1 MLSVEALREAI
12 DRQAMIDV
20 LMSKEGSADLVLKNG
35 KVINVITR
43 EIYIADVAVKGR
55 YILKVGNADDVIG
68 ENTRVVNLKGKLY
81 VSPGFI
87 DSHMHFESA
96 MLTGTEFSRISI
108 PTGTTT
114 LITDPHEIGNVLGPS
129 GIKAMAEECALLPNH
144 VYLRVPAL
152 TPDSPGLETAGYD
165 ITSKD
170 IPDMLSY
177 KCVTGIG
184 ETQGV
189 TATEFV
195 YKYTPEIFSDTIISA
210 LYAKSVGYKID
221 GNAAE
226 IFESD
231 LAAHIIAGG
240 GEISCHETTTR
251 KEAIEKLRYGVYVL
265 MREGSTQ
272 RNMAE
277 CIKALTEDRLDSR
290 HLILATDDMLAEDI
304 EKYGHMD
311 EIIRR
316 VIKEGVDP
324 VEAIQMA
331 TINAAAWHSLYNL
344 GCLAP
349 SKLADIVV
357 LSDLE
362 NIGVKSVYLEGRHVA
377 ENKKLLISIP
387 SYTYPDSVKHT
398 VHRDP
403 VTVDDL
409 KIAAS
414 GTSAVV
420 RVIELIEL
428 QNLTGK
434 MTCKLSV
441 ESGFAVPS
449 LKDDVIPIV
458 VVGRHSPGAS
468 IGRSFVHGFNM
479 KTGAMAESVSH
490 DTHNIIAA
498 GTNYEDIKV
507 AVNGVI
513 KMQGGL
519 AMVKNGEVIG
529 ELSLPVAGLITDQL
543 SGSELSG
550 QMGKL
555 TQLASEELGTKV
567 WGPFM
572 HLSFLSLTTSP
583 TWKIT
588 DKGLIDV
595 NNHKI
600 LSPVED

>member
-1 MLSVEALREAI
+1 MLSVEQLREATE
-12 DRQAMIDV
+12 RRNLIDV
-20 LMSKEGSADLVLKNG
+20 LMSKEGSADFVLRNG
-35 KVINVITR
+35 KVINVLTR
-43 EIYIADVAVKGR
+43 EIYKADVAVKGK
-55 YILKVGNADDVIG
+55 YILKVGDASDVIG
-68 ENTRVVNLKGKLY
+68 KTTQVIDLKEKYY
-81 VSPGFI
+81 VAPGFI

-96 MLTGTEFSRISI
+96 MLTATEFSRISI

-114 LITDPHEIGNVLGPS
+114 LISDPHEIGNVLGPM

-170 IPDMLSY
+170 IPEMLGY
-177 KCVTGIG
+177 KHVTGIG

-189 TATEFV
+189 TATKFV
-195 YKYTPEIFSDTIISA
+195 YKYTPEVFNDTIAST
-210 LYAKSVGYKID
+210 LYAGSIGDRVD

-226 IFESD
+226 IFGSD

-240 GEISCHETTTR
+240 GDISCHETTTK

-272 RNMAE
+272 RNMEE

-290 HLILATDDMLAEDI
+290 RLILATDDMLAEDI

-316 VIKEGVDP
+316 VIKTGVDP

-331 TINAAAWHSLYNL
+331 TINAATWHRLDDIGY
-344 GCLAP
+344 LAP

-362 NIGVKSVYLEGRHVA
+362 NVRVKSVYLGGKHVA
-377 ENKKLLISIP
+377 EDKKLLISIP
-387 SYTYPDSVKHT
+387 AYTYPDSVKDS
-398 VHRDP
+398 VHRAAIKAE
-403 VTVDDL
+403 DL
-409 KIAAS
+409 MIRAS
-414 GTSAVV
+414 GSEVKT
-420 RVIELIEL
+420 RVIELIEF
-428 QNLTGK
+428 QNLTGQK
-434 MTCKLSV
+434 VHNLPV
-441 ESGFAVPS
+441 ENGYVQPS
-449 LKDDVIPIV
+449 PEDDVIPIV
-458 VVGRHSPGAS
+458 VVGRHSHDAS
-468 IGRSFVHGFNM
+468 IGRSFVTGFKMNA
-479 KTGAMAESVSH
+479 GAMAESVSH

-498 GTNYEDIKV
+498 GTNYEDMAV
-507 AVNGVI
+507 AINRVI
-513 KMQGGL
+513 EMQGGL
-519 AMVKNGEVIG
+519 SIAKQGKILG
-529 ELSLPVAGLITDQL
+529 ELGLPIAGLMTDQL
-543 SGSELSG
+543 TGPELSAK
-550 QMGKL
+550 MAML
-555 TQLASEELGTKV
+555 TKVAEEKLGTKI

-572 HLSFLSLTTSP
+572 HLSFLSLSTSP

-588 DKGLIDV
+588 DRGLIDV

-600 LSPVED
+600 LEPIEK